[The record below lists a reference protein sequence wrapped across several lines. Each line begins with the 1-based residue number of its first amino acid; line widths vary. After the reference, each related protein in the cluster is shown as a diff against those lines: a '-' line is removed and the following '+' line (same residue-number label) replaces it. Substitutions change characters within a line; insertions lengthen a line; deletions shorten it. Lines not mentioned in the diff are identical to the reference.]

1 MHCIHCDHIA
11 ITMRA
16 EEEEKKKQKKR
27 VCVCIILRTL
37 LLCAHLSLANMQ
49 HVIQCLLFVFFFCFL
64 HRFIAGANTNVVVFF
79 FCSCR
84 CFRLISLSVNCERA
98 RCGRVTLSVSIWCAV
113 GMREMCNRG
122 EKTELDCSGEGV
134 QSGSVKEVDFSEI
147 VVFMNEYGLACC
159 NVAMV
164 MAGGGG
170 GTAASLA
177 NGLLG

>member
-16 EEEEKKKQKKR
+16 EEEEKKNKKSA
-27 VCVCIILRTL
+27 CVSALYCGLFCYVRISVSPICSTLSNACCLFFSSAFCIVL
-37 LLCAHLSLANMQ
+37 LPAQTRM
-49 HVIQCLLFVFFFCFL
+49 LL
-64 HRFIAGANTNVVVFF
+64 FF